1 MGDNDKSSSNRPTR
15 SQGAWP
21 WSLLLAFALV
31 WGGFAVVGF
40 SHILIDMVWFAIL
53 ALSGGLI
60 AMVWFVMTLLE
71 IIARFRAHPEIL
83 EMPYRRIIA
92 WIMVP
97 VIGFVGVVL
106 ALTDL
111 DLRARVA
118 MSHAALENHAQ
129 EIRDSGSTEFVP
141 VHKRVGLF
149 YVWDARANTD
159 GTVQFILQHPWIFTE
174 TGLIHDPNQI
184 TTHDAATGME
194 TDRLGDTWV
203 VYVWSD

>member
-1 MGDNDKSSSNRPTR
+1 MGDNDKYSSNRPTR
-15 SQGAWP
+15 SRGAWP

-53 ALSGGLI
+53 VLSGGII
-60 AMVWFVMTLLE
+60 ALVWFIMTLLE
-71 IIARFRAHPEIL
+71 IIARFRAHPDIL
-83 EMPYRRIIA
+83 EMPYRRAIA
-92 WIMVP
+92 WIMIP
-97 VIGFVGVVL
+97 VIGFVGMVL

-118 MSHAALENHAQ
+118 LSHAALENHAQ
-129 EIRDSGSTEFVP
+129 EIRDTGSTASVP
-141 VHKRVGLF
+141 IHKRVGLF

-159 GTVQFILQHPWIFTE
+159 GTVRFTLQHPWIFTE
-174 TGLIHDPNQI
+174 TGLIHAPNQI
-184 TTHDAATGME
+184 APHDSDAGME
-194 TDRLGDTWV
+194 TDRLSDTWV

>member
-1 MGDNDKSSSNRPTR
+1 MGDNDKPSLNRPKR

-53 ALSGGLI
+53 ALSGGVI
-60 AMVWFVMTLLE
+60 ALVWFVMTLLE

-83 EMPYRRIIA
+83 EMPYRRVIA
-92 WIMVP
+92 WIMIP

-118 MSHAALENHAQ
+118 LSHTALENHAQ
-129 EIRDSGSTEFVP
+129 EISDLGTSDIVP

-149 YVWDARANTD
+149 YVWDARVNTD
-159 GTVQFILQHPWIFTE
+159 GTVQLTLQYPWIFTE
-174 TGLIHDPNQI
+174 TGLIYDPNQV
-184 TTHDAATGME
+184 AAQSTE
-194 TDRLGDTWV
+194 ARTEIDRLNDTWG
-203 VYVWSD
+203 VYIWSD